1 MKKNLMS
8 LAIAGVLG
16 FGVAT
21 ASAEDAFEGSWYL
34 VPGVSYM
41 NADSDLDADNDVG
54 GFLRIG
60 KELSEH
66 WDVQIGVGH
75 VRADEDLNVAG
86 GSGKYKQTL
95 FGVDALYMFSRD
107 RFRPF
112 LLAGLGLARN
122 DLDYDVNGVDIGDKK
137 TSWMANVGVGAQ
149 FMFTE
154 ALGLQADLRHVWS
167 RAEAESN
174 AKAVGNLG
182 FNGSETIGNTYF
194 NIGGIWKFGAPK
206 KVAAVEPEPVM
217 AAPEPAPEPAPA
229 PAPKVCK
236 PKVERFELSAEILFG
251 FDKDKLKPEGV
262 QILDNE
268 VIPALKSE
276 PFEVVFITGHTDHL
290 GSHEY
295 NDALSKRRAERVRS
309 YLASQGIDANIIV
322 AHGAGESTPVVICA
336 GNLPRK
342 QLIECLQPNRRVEI
356 EANRDD
362 VKACE

>member
-1 MKKNLMS
+1 MKKNLIS
-8 LAIAGVLG
+8 LAIAGALG
-16 FGVAT
+16 FGMTT
-21 ASAEDAFEGSWYL
+21 ASADDAYEGSWYV

-41 NADSDLDADNDVG
+41 NTDSDLDADDGAG

-66 WDVQIGVGH
+66 WDVQIGAGH
-75 VRADEDLNVAG
+75 ARADEDLSVPG
-86 GSGKYKQTL
+86 GGGKFKQTL

-122 DLDYDVNGVDIGDKK
+122 NVDYDVNGVDIGDKK

-154 ALGLQADLRHVWS
+154 SLGMQADLRHVWS

-174 AKAVGNLG
+174 AKTLGDLG
-182 FNGSETIGNTYF
+182 FDGTETIGNTYL
-194 NIGGIWKFGAPK
+194 NVGAIWKFGAPK
-206 KVAAVEPEPVM
+206 KVAAVEPEPYV
-217 AAPEPAPEPAPA
+217 APEPAPEPAPA
-229 PAPKVCK
+229 PEPKVCK

-251 FDKDKLKPEGV
+251 FDKDKLKPEGLQV
-262 QILDNE
+262 LDNE
-268 VIPALKSE
+268 VIPKLKGE
-276 PFEVVFITGHTDHL
+276 PFEVVFITGHTDQL
-290 GSHEY
+290 GSFEY
-295 NDALSKRRAERVRS
+295 NDALSKRRAEAVKS
-309 YLASQGIDANIIV
+309 YLTSQGVDASV
-322 AHGAGESTPVVICA
+322 LTAYGAGESSPIVICSEK
-336 GNLPRK
+336 LPRK